1 MLKTDHILKGVYT
14 VMYKTEQALKEYRYN
29 KSMFVRWTMG
39 KHLTMQSNEGTTVLK
54 ECLLEILEDKSI
66 ST

>member
-1 MLKTDHILKGVYT
+1 
-14 VMYKTEQALKEYRYN
+14 
-29 KSMFVRWTMG
+29 MFVRWTMG

-54 ECLLEILEDKSI
+54 EYLLEILEDKRI

>member
-1 MLKTDHILKGVYT
+1 
-14 VMYKTEQALKEYRYN
+14 
-29 KSMFVRWTMG
+29 
-39 KHLTMQSNEGTTVLK
+39 MQSNEGTTVLK